1 MRKQSQQVTEI
12 LHTHRNQARYIA
24 VFLMLSALV
33 ISFVCSALM
42 MPAVS
47 MENNGGVSVQTGNG
61 YPSTSGT
68 YEDSTWY
75 TGGPLGVAG
84 DFHMF
89 AFEDLVLNQHLNG
102 NFAAKNLY
110 ITGKAGAIGP
120 NNDIS
125 ERMLSVATNSIS
137 LIGSVSSQVQ
147 IKFTDFYVPET
158 ITITQPSYQTNPNQ
172 YVLSPLKQYE
182 PILFAWGTTLAAD
195 TSNVITEES
204 SQLFEMKRI
213 NNQCDVRY
221 TTSDYI
227 DFATYK
233 TQYEN
238 LSAAYTKLTPNVT
251 LTNNTITLPDSS
263 VQSHNVAFLTAADFA
278 STGDSFVI
286 KDVDYSDGQFQNQII
301 LNVDLAGE
309 TDFDF
314 KKSIKFT
321 YKGSSAEISNDAE
334 DSLYKGTNIL
344 WNFYDSSKSDGIYRG
359 IIHNSQTVNG
369 QFLAPGADVRFLV
382 TFNGN
387 AIANKIN
394 ISIETHR
401 ADFNRPIQK
410 VNKISVTAK
419 KVWVTGTTKA
429 TDAVKVQLY
438 QSIIPRLSGAAIKT
452 GGTLFADS
460 SGITEFELTKAGGW
474 TYEWADLP
482 NHDNNGNSYYYYVVE
497 ESVPEGYE
505 VEYANNGVGKANG
518 TVTIINRDKSVPT
531 TTTSTTTTQTTTT
544 TEATTTTTVQTTTT
558 TVPATTTTAAATT
571 TQGIRI
577 GVHKVWSDLAT
588 NSHDSDTV
596 VVEIHRSTNPA
607 DVPNQAKIT
616 TTAVTT
622 TTTATVTTT
631 GKSPPSGADQSGS
644 VQYDGNQLIIPINE
658 ETDTRVESIVFSV
671 SDGPY
676 APWSELTVEMLNS
689 SDNINNWSKR
699 AGFKIKSQSASDAL
713 TYADANHCTVTVS
726 GSTFT
731 ITGIAESINRIHF
744 RNGANLRIS
753 IDYTITYAS
762 GTSEQG
768 MDSIK
773 PVLAAANGSS
783 SPTWVQNLEIRK
795 DTGWTATAENLPAT
809 DANGNPY
816 YYWAVEKDFSGY
828 DASYL
833 YENSP
838 GDKYITGKDGS
849 ITVCNTP
856 SKTTSVV
863 MPSTGG
869 SGTFFYRFI
878 GISLMT
884 AAAGFFVLRR
894 RKQYRSSA

>member
-12 LHTHRNQARYIA
+12 LHTHRNQARYFA

-47 MENNGGVSVQTGNG
+47 MQNNGGISVQTGNG

-110 ITGKAGAIGP
+110 ITGTAGAIGP

-195 TSNVITEES
+195 TSKVITEES

-251 LTNNTITLPDSS
+251 LTNNTISLPDSS

-309 TDFDF
+309 TDFNF

-321 YKGSSAEISNDAE
+321 RKGSSEEISNDAE

-359 IIHNSQTVNG
+359 IIHNSQIVNG

-394 ISIETHR
+394 ISMETHR

-544 TEATTTTTVQTTTT
+544 TTVQTTTT
-558 TVPATTTTAAATT
+558 TAPATTTTAAATT

-577 GVHKVWSDLAT
+577 GIHKVWSDHAT

-607 DVPNQAKIT
+607 DVPNQEKIT
-616 TTAVTT
+616 TMAVTT

-631 GKSPPSGADQSGS
+631 GKSPPSGNTVQLDNVVFGTEIDLSAFDYTNITEIALKISDLASGGDGQVHIHPNYKSYQFADAES
-644 VQYDGNQLIIPINE
+644 DGLIHIKLTPPTSSKLIIYRYNG
-658 ETDTRVESIVFSV
+658 TGTLESVFL
-671 SDGPY
+671 Y
-676 APWSELTVEMLNS
+676 FNTT
-689 SDNINNWSKR
+689 
-699 AGFKIKSQSASDAL
+699 SQ
-713 TYADANHCTVTVS
+713 
-726 GSTFT
+726 
-731 ITGIAESINRIHF
+731 
-744 RNGANLRIS
+744 
-753 IDYTITYAS
+753 
-762 GTSEQG
+762 QG

-809 DANGNPY
+809 DADGNPY

-856 SKTTSVV
+856 SKTTGVV

-869 SGTFFYRFI
+869 SGTFAHRLI

-894 RKQYRSSA
+894 QKQFRSSA

>member
-12 LHTHRNQARYIA
+12 LHTHRNQARYFA

-47 MENNGGVSVQTGNG
+47 MQNNGGISVQTGNG

-110 ITGKAGAIGP
+110 ITGTAGAIGP

-195 TSNVITEES
+195 TSKVITEES

-227 DFATYK
+227 DFATRK

-251 LTNNTITLPDSS
+251 LTNNTISLPDSS

-309 TDFDF
+309 TDFNF

-321 YKGSSAEISNDAE
+321 RKGSSEEISNDAE

-359 IIHNSQTVNG
+359 IIHNSQIVNG

-394 ISIETHR
+394 ISMETHR

-544 TEATTTTTVQTTTT
+544 TTVQTTTT
-558 TVPATTTTAAATT
+558 TAPATTTTAAATT
-571 TQGIRI
+571 TQSIRI
-577 GVHKVWSDLAT
+577 GIHKVWSDLAT

-596 VVEIHRSTNPA
+596 VVEIHRSTNPT
-607 DVPNQAKIT
+607 DVPDQTKIT
-616 TTAVTT
+616 TMAVSTTPAATA
-622 TTTATVTTT
+622 TTT
-631 GKSPPSGADQSGS
+631 GRSPPSGNTVQLDNVAFGTEIDLSAFDYTNITEIALKISDLASGGNGEVHIQPNYIKYQFADA
-644 VQYDGNQLIIPINE
+644 E
-658 ETDTRVESIVFSV
+658 
-671 SDGPY
+671 SDGLIHIK
-676 APWSELTVEMLNS
+676 LTPPTSSKLNIYRYNGTGTLES
-689 SDNINNWSKR
+689 VFLYFDTT
-699 AGFKIKSQSASDAL
+699 SQ
-713 TYADANHCTVTVS
+713 
-726 GSTFT
+726 
-731 ITGIAESINRIHF
+731 
-744 RNGANLRIS
+744 
-753 IDYTITYAS
+753 
-762 GTSEQG
+762 QG

-773 PVLAAANGSS
+773 PVLAAKGSF

-795 DTGWTATAENLPAT
+795 DTGWKATAENLPAT
-809 DANGNPY
+809 DADGNPY

-856 SKTTSVV
+856 SKVTGVV

-869 SGTFFYRFI
+869 SGTFTYRLI

-884 AAAGFFVLRR
+884 AAAGLFVLRR
-894 RKQYRSSA
+894 QKQFRSSA

>member
-12 LHTHRNQARYIA
+12 LHTHRNQARYFA

-47 MENNGGVSVQTGNG
+47 MQNNGGISIQTGNG

-110 ITGKAGAIGP
+110 ITGTAGAIGP

-147 IKFTDFYVPET
+147 IKLTDFYVPET

-195 TSNVITEES
+195 TSKVITEES

-251 LTNNTITLPDSS
+251 LTNNTISLPDSS

-309 TDFDF
+309 TDFNF

-321 YKGSSAEISNDAE
+321 RKGSSEEISNDAE

-359 IIHNSQTVNG
+359 IIHNSQIVNG

-394 ISIETHR
+394 ISMETHR
-401 ADFNRPIQK
+401 ADFNRPIQN

-544 TEATTTTTVQTTTT
+544 TTVQTTTT
-558 TVPATTTTAAATT
+558 TAPATTTTAAATT

-577 GVHKVWSDLAT
+577 GIHKVWSDLAT

-596 VVEIHRSTNPA
+596 VVEIHRSTNPT
-607 DVPNQAKIT
+607 DVPDQAKIT

-622 TTTATVTTT
+622 TTAATVTTT
-631 GKSPPSGADQSGS
+631 GKSPPSGNTVQLDNVVFGTEIDLSAFDYTNITEIALKISDLASGGDGQVHIHPNYQSYNFADAES
-644 VQYDGNQLIIPINE
+644 DGLIHIKLLTPPTRSKLIIYRYNGTGTLE
-658 ETDTRVESIVFSV
+658 SVFLYFDT
-671 SDGPY
+671 
-676 APWSELTVEMLNS
+676 T
-689 SDNINNWSKR
+689 
-699 AGFKIKSQSASDAL
+699 SQ
-713 TYADANHCTVTVS
+713 
-726 GSTFT
+726 
-731 ITGIAESINRIHF
+731 
-744 RNGANLRIS
+744 
-753 IDYTITYAS
+753 
-762 GTSEQG
+762 QG

-773 PVLAAANGSS
+773 PVLAAKGSF

-809 DANGNPY
+809 DADGNPY

-838 GDKYITGKDGS
+838 GDKYITGKDGT

-856 SKTTSVV
+856 SKTTGVV

-869 SGTFFYRFI
+869 SGTFTYRLI

-884 AAAGFFVLRR
+884 AAAGLFVLRR
-894 RKQYRSSA
+894 QKQFRSSA

>member
-12 LHTHRNQARYIA
+12 LHTHRNQARYFA

-47 MENNGGVSVQTGNG
+47 MQNNGGISVQTGNG

-110 ITGKAGAIGP
+110 ITGTAGAIGP

-147 IKFTDFYVPET
+147 IKLTDFYVPET

-195 TSNVITEES
+195 TSKVITEES

-251 LTNNTITLPDSS
+251 LTNNTISLPDSS

-309 TDFDF
+309 TDFNF

-321 YKGSSAEISNDAE
+321 RKGSSEEISNDAE

-359 IIHNSQTVNG
+359 IIHNSQIVNG

-394 ISIETHR
+394 ISMETHR

-544 TEATTTTTVQTTTT
+544 TTVQTTTT
-558 TVPATTTTAAATT
+558 TAPATTTTAAATT

-577 GVHKVWSDLAT
+577 GIHKVWSDLAT

-596 VVEIHRSTNPA
+596 VVEIHRSTNPT
-607 DVPNQAKIT
+607 DVPDQMKIT

-622 TTTATVTTT
+622 TTAATVTTT

-644 VQYDGNQLIIPINE
+644 ISYNGSEQGIPINGGN
-658 ETDTRVESIVFSV
+658 DTEITSIVFTINSITNGNQIHFNFQNSAQSGEWDHMGSLFVQTYTGSLVISDPKNCSV
-671 SDGPY
+671 S
-676 APWSELTVEMLNS
+676 LNG
-689 SDNINNWSKR
+689 NQITITN
-699 AGFKIKSQSASDAL
+699 F
-713 TYADANHCTVTVS
+713 S
-726 GSTFT
+726 GSICRFT
-731 ITGIAESINRIHF
+731 LFSSPLSAE
-744 RNGANLRIS
+744 

-762 GTSEQG
+762 GTSGQG

-773 PVLAAANGSS
+773 PVLAANGSS

-795 DTGWTATAENLPAT
+795 DTSWTATAENLPAT
-809 DANGNPY
+809 DADGNPY

-856 SKTTSVV
+856 SKTTGVV

-869 SGTFFYRFI
+869 SGTFTYRLI

-884 AAAGFFVLRR
+884 AAAGLFVLRR
-894 RKQYRSSA
+894 QKQFRSSA

>member
-47 MENNGGVSVQTGNG
+47 MENNGGVSVQTGNPKYDKAYTIENILSSYNLFIENDLDSVSHVVG
-61 YPSTSGT
+61 AIAVGNNFTGANSG
-68 YEDSTWY
+68 D
-75 TGGPLGVAG
+75 
-84 DFHMF
+84 
-89 AFEDLVLNQHLNG
+89 
-102 NFAAKNLY
+102 AAKAPSYAKNIIKIANY
-110 ITGKAGAIGP
+110 SCGKYLEAA
-120 NNDIS
+120 DR
-125 ERMLSVATNSIS
+125 ETLAFYYQTVADGVT
-137 LIGSVSSQVQ
+137 LG
-147 IKFTDFYVPET
+147 TDFEQ
-158 ITITQPSYQTNPNQ
+158 ISQP
-172 YVLSPLKQYE
+172 
-182 PILFAWGTTLAAD
+182 
-195 TSNVITEES
+195 
-204 SQLFEMKRI
+204 
-213 NNQCDVRY
+213 
-221 TTSDYI
+221 YI
-227 DFATYK
+227 DFAQAFANIRAWSQAKAKETGDDVWVVQESDLIAIPEYLHQTK
-233 TQYEN
+233 T
-238 LSAAYTKLTPNVT
+238 KIDIDVT
-251 LTNNTITLPDSS
+251 NPIAKNIIIPKEIFDRIGIINFTSSNGATTDSIVQAMARDGYTITIPGVTKDTITFNQNSNEHS
-263 VQSHNVAFLTAADFA
+263 VNINMGQA
-278 STGDSFVI
+278 STKFKESLSGAIEKGQANLDGTNLIWNFPDATDLTIKCLSGHVVAPNAMVSLTDGSFEGNVIAKNAFTDCEAHFYSYYGLKSTKPMDVSVEKQWVGDPEGTSHAGDSI
-286 KDVDYSDGQFQNQII
+286 
-301 LNVDLAGE
+301 
-309 TDFDF
+309 
-314 KKSIKFT
+314 
-321 YKGSSAEISNDAE
+321 
-334 DSLYKGTNIL
+334 
-344 WNFYDSSKSDGIYRG
+344 R
-359 IIHNSQTVNG
+359 
-369 QFLAPGADVRFLV
+369 
-382 TFNGN
+382 
-387 AIANKIN
+387 
-394 ISIETHR
+394 
-401 ADFNRPIQK
+401 
-410 VNKISVTAK
+410 
-419 KVWVTGTTKA
+419 
-429 TDAVKVQLY
+429 VQLY
-438 QSIIPRLSGAAIKT
+438 KSQDAVEELSQLTDAQKSGEPI
-452 GGTLFADS
+452 TLNS
-460 SGITEFELTKAGGW
+460 TNNW
-474 TYEWADLP
+474 TYKWE
-482 NHDNNGNSYYYYVVE
+482 NVEKGYFYYVKE
-497 ESVPEGYE
+497 LDVPDGYT
-505 VEYANNGVGKANG
+505 VSYSGNGLS
-518 TVTIINRDKSVPT
+518 TIGMIVISNTNDTPVVT
-531 TTTSTTTTQTTTT
+531 TTTTTGTATTTTTASDESTTTTQTTTT
-544 TEATTTTTVQTTTT
+544 TETTTTTTVQ
-558 TVPATTTTAAATT
+558 TTTTAAATT

-607 DVPNQAKIT
+607 NVPNQEKIT

-644 VQYDGNQLIIPINE
+644 VQYDGNQLIIPING
-658 ETDTRVESIVFSV
+658 ETDTMVESIVFHF

-676 APWSELTVEMLNS
+676 VYWSELPVELLNQT
-689 SDNINNWSKR
+689 DNIDSWGQR
-699 AGFKIKSQSASDAL
+699 AGFKIKSQNASDPL
-713 TYADANHCTVTVS
+713 TYSDAKNCTVTVS
-726 GSTFT
+726 GNTFT

-744 RNGANLRIS
+744 RTGANLRFS

-762 GTSEQG
+762 GTSGQG

-816 YYWAVEKDFSGY
+816 YYWVVEKDFSGY

>member
-12 LHTHRNQARYIA
+12 LHTHRNQARYFA

-47 MENNGGVSVQTGNG
+47 MQNNGGISVQTGNG

-110 ITGKAGAIGP
+110 ITGTAGAIGP

-147 IKFTDFYVPET
+147 IKLADFYVPET

-195 TSNVITEES
+195 TSKVITEES

-251 LTNNTITLPDSS
+251 LTNNTISLPDSS

-309 TDFDF
+309 TDFNF

-321 YKGSSAEISNDAE
+321 RKGSSEEISNDAE
-334 DSLYKGTNIL
+334 GSLYKGTNIL

-359 IIHNSQTVNG
+359 IIHNSQIVNG

-394 ISIETHR
+394 ISMETHR

-544 TEATTTTTVQTTTT
+544 TTVQTTTT
-558 TVPATTTTAAATT
+558 TAPATTTTAAATT

-577 GVHKVWSDLAT
+577 GIHKVWSDHAT

-596 VVEIHRSTNPA
+596 VVEIHRSTNPT
-607 DVPNQAKIT
+607 DVPDQMKIT

-622 TTTATVTTT
+622 TTAATVTTT
-631 GKSPPSGADQSGS
+631 GKSPPSGNTVQLDNVVFGTEIDLSAFDYTNITEIALKISDLASGGDGQVHIHPNYKSYQFADAES
-644 VQYDGNQLIIPINE
+644 DGLIHIKLTPPTSSKLIIYRYNG
-658 ETDTRVESIVFSV
+658 TGTLESVFL
-671 SDGPY
+671 Y
-676 APWSELTVEMLNS
+676 FNTT
-689 SDNINNWSKR
+689 
-699 AGFKIKSQSASDAL
+699 SQ
-713 TYADANHCTVTVS
+713 
-726 GSTFT
+726 
-731 ITGIAESINRIHF
+731 
-744 RNGANLRIS
+744 
-753 IDYTITYAS
+753 
-762 GTSEQG
+762 QG

-809 DANGNPY
+809 DADGNPY

-856 SKTTSVV
+856 SKTTGVV

-869 SGTFFYRFI
+869 SGTFAHRLI

-894 RKQYRSSA
+894 QKQFRSSA